1 MKNRGYGVV
10 SAGIFMFVFLLVF
23 AEEFRAGFLT
33 GLRNCSQTVIPSL
46 FPFLIASSLSGSG
59 NLPRFLLKPVSFFT
73 KLLFRLPAESIFA
86 IVLGQFGGY
95 LSGAKSASA
104 LCDSGRIS
112 ESQAEKLM
120 FFCINPGIGFAIN
133 AVGSVMLSSRNSG
146 RIIFV
151 AICISSLLC
160 GFFAKFL
167 PCKTGEKRINNIKSV
182 PFSAAVVNSVSSGT
196 FSVFSA
202 CAFVCLF
209 SGFTAVIEACIP
221 NENIKTLAVCFL
233 EITNGCFLA
242 TKEMSLPFLS
252 AMCAFGGICVHMQ
265 IFASADNFRINL
277 PLFYAFRI
285 LHAFLAFAVC
295 KLLIGLFPCDV
306 QAMVNVTPQ
315 AALWSFSA
323 PASISLLFLSA
334 LLILDLD
341 YDRIT

>member
-10 SAGIFMFVFLLVF
+10 FAGIFMFVFLLVF
-23 AEEFRAGFLT
+23 AEEFKAGFLT
-33 GLRNCSQTVIPSL
+33 GLQNCSQTVIPSL

-59 NLPRFLLKPVSFFT
+59 NLPKFLIRPVSFFT
-73 KLLFRLPAESIFA
+73 KFFFKLPAESFFA

-112 ESQAEKLM
+112 GSQAEKLM

-146 RIIFV
+146 RIIFIS
-151 AICISSLLC
+151 ICLSSLLC
-160 GFFAKFL
+160 GIFSRFL
-167 PCKTGEKRINNIKSV
+167 PCKAEEKRNNDIKSV
-182 PFSAAVVNSVSSGT
+182 PFSVSVVNSVSSGT
-196 FSVFSA
+196 FSVFTA

-209 SGFTAVIEACIP
+209 SGFTAVVEAYIP
-221 NENIKTLAVCFL
+221 NENIKTLAVCLL

-242 TKEMSLPFLS
+242 SKEMSLPFLS

-277 PLFYAFRI
+277 PVFYAFRI
-285 LHAFLAFAVC
+285 LHAILAFAVC
-295 KLLIGLFPCDV
+295 SFILHLFPCET
-306 QAMVNVTPQ
+306 QAMVNVTPE

-323 PASISLLFLSA
+323 PASVSLLFLSA

-341 YDRIT
+341 YTRIT